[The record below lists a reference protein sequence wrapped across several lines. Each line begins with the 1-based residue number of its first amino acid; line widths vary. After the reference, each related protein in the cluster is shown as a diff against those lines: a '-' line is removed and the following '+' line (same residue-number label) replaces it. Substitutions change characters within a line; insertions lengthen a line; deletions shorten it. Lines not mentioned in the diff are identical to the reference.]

1 MNDPQSLKNLI
12 PGKTR
17 TRSLRHRRSH
27 AVVHE
32 DGPLQVLAGT
42 RNVGLQLV
50 LVRLV
55 ARRRRQELAGSP
67 PDRAVQ
73 GHPHQRI
80 SEAPC
85 PEVSGVLLV
94 AALLRQCLLPRTGI
108 KKTADTFEI
117 VKYIF

>member
-27 AVVHE
+27 AV
-32 DGPLQVLAGT
+32 
-42 RNVGLQLV
+42 
-50 LVRLV
+50 
-55 ARRRRQELAGSP
+55 
-67 PDRAVQ
+67 RAVQ